1 MAFSLF
7 NWFLFLIWRPNLFC
21 GSTPDTHN
29 FLASVTCVKIKLCFF
44 FACHVSF
51 LPLTICHH
59 SPGCPCGSSEHG
71 SSMWLVLVCEN
82 QQATCHENSFPGLFK
97 ETESNIH
104 QHPHASQLAATSE
117 ELQCLVTWLGDTTSG
132 HISMFSTN
140 LVFDCGWV
148 TQCLSFLV
156 SSKGIIPSPPT
167 WERPCEA

>member
-7 NWFLFLIWRPNLFC
+7 NWFLFLISWSNLFC

-29 FLASVTCVKIKLCFF
+29 FLASVTCVKIKLYFF

-59 SPGCPCGSSEHG
+59 SPGCPCGSNEHG

-97 ETESNIH
+97 ETESSIH
-104 QHPHASQLAATSE
+104 QHPHCSHFGGTS
-117 ELQCLVTWLGDTTSG
+117 
-132 HISMFSTN
+132 
-140 LVFDCGWV
+140 
-148 TQCLSFLV
+148 V
-156 SSKGIIPSPPT
+156 SSYLAWGHNQWTYFYVFYRLSVWLWPSHSVPQFPHF
-167 WERPCEA
+167 